1 MTRCTTPHFLLLA
14 ASLLTPRQAPAAQ
27 PVQTNTVPATQ
38 AATAGT
44 NSIVAKAKGWEIT
57 RAQLDN
63 DVAAALAQSEVRG
76 RKVKADQISAVEWQV
91 LEQLINVRLILAR
104 ATEADKAAGKA
115 AADKRYATARAH
127 AGSEEDFDL
136 QLKFLATTREKLL
149 AKWTE
154 ALTANAVLKRELKIV
169 ISDQEARKFYD
180 ENQAQFDNPEKLR
193 IRHILIATRDPQT
206 GAELSANEKAERRQK
221 AEAVLKRARAG
232 ENFAELALAFS
243 NDAGS
248 RGRGG
253 DYIFA
258 RGQMTAEIETVAFS
272 LKTNQISDLITT
284 TNGYH
289 IIKLTDKIMARK
301 TPYADAADDI
311 KDGLA
316 QQAIDLQFQDYIG
329 RLRAGAGVEI
339 LDEKLQPPDV
349 NAMQTIPEP
358 PRRPRTESKRPG

>member
-1 MTRCTTPHFLLLA
+1 MTRWTKPHLLLLA
-14 ASLLTPRQAPAAQ
+14 AAFLTPGQAPAAQ
-27 PVQTNTVPATQ
+27 PVQTNTAPAAR

-44 NSIVAKAKGWEIT
+44 NQIVAKAKGWEIT
-57 RAQLDN
+57 RAQLDT

-76 RKVKADQISAVEWQV
+76 RKVKADQMSAVEWQV

-104 ATEADKAAGKA
+104 ATGADKAAGKA
-115 AADKRYATARAH
+115 AADKRYAAAKAH
-127 AGSEEDFDL
+127 AGSEEDFEL

-193 IRHILIATRDPQT
+193 IRHILIATRDPRT
-206 GAELSANEKAERRQK
+206 GAELSVDEKAEIRQK

-232 ENFAELALAFS
+232 ENFSELALAFS

-253 DYIFA
+253 DYVFS
-258 RGQMTAEIETVAFS
+258 RGQMPAEIETVAFS
-272 LKTNQISDLITT
+272 LKTNQVSDLITT

-289 IIKLTDKIMARK
+289 IIKLTDTIPARK

-311 KDGLA
+311 KDALA
-316 QQAIDLQFQDYIG
+316 QQAIDGQFQDYIA
-329 RLRAGAGVEI
+329 RLRAEAGVEI
-339 LDEKLQPPDV
+339 LDEKLRPPDF
-349 NAMQTIPEP
+349 NAMQPIPEP
-358 PRRPRTESKRPG
+358 PPRARTPSKRPG